1 MSSQLHPRIAAIIPS
16 INPAKPDST
25 STPSHMKPMPQPF
38 TFTILGEIEALPG
51 LTLVERVIL
60 SQLAKYPRSGNAKL
74 EKMTRLSNR
83 GVESLL
89 RRLRKQG
96 YLKRVSVEGSRHLMV
111 QGVAAAH
118 TKCGEADTTKS
129 HISCGVMAGTAAA
142 APITAVAVREAPLDD
157 FLWLATK
164 MAETCWRTRGWG
176 FARNHYERCVERVTT
191 EEGLDPEYRAN
202 LLADLQH
209 SANYLFTLEHLIPAK
224 PKMPVHEVERL
235 MSMLD
240 RAPRAKLL
248 EFRRRVESGAALL
261 GPVQEVLELA
271 QAGETVPSQPTGQAS
286 TQAPS
291 QPVAPDPDSDDPDD
305 TESDDLD

>member
-96 YLKRVSVEGSRHLMV
+96 YLKRVSVDGSRHLMV

-164 MAETCWRTRGWG
+164 MAENCWRTGGWG

-191 EEGLDPEYRAN
+191 EEGLDPEHRAI
-202 LLADLQH
+202 LLGDLRH

-235 MSMLD
+235 MSILD

-248 EFRRRVESGAALL
+248 EFRQRVESGAALL
-261 GPVQEVLELA
+261 GPVQEVLALA
-271 QAGETVPSQPTGQAS
+271 QAGQAVPTQPTGQAS
-286 TQAPS
+286 PPPPC
-291 QPVAPDPDSDDPDD
+291 QPVAPDSDDHDD
-305 TESDDLD
+305 TDSSDDLD